1 MFPKQENNNINLN
14 SMSEFLIKSAISMAV
29 LLLVYRLLLEKEKM
43 HRFNRFYLLFS
54 LLFSLTIPFL
64 SYSPQ
69 TTNSLATTVSQMP
82 TILLQEVTLGQKTQT
97 FGLLQWILAVY
108 SLITTILLIRFSR
121 NLLSFSKQIK
131 NNKKIS
137 YKTATLV
144 LLPYKTLPH
153 TFLNYIFVSGDDH
166 NKNAIEKDLYTHE
179 LAHVNQKHTMDIL
192 LAEIL
197 KTFFWFNP
205 VVYFYKKAIQLNH
218 EFLADEAVIT
228 TNQNTTGY
236 QSLLLKLASGDS
248 VALASNINFSI
259 TKKRFVMMTKTTP
272 KLQALGKQL
281 LIVPLMAGLFLISC
295 ADNETNKN
303 NETESNA
310 AANTEVESNDV
321 EVSNSEPVTNEADSK
336 EAVSETK
343 DAEKIPPSLKKTEV
357 VKVTEEKE
365 SPSKASS
372 DSDIVSNHAGLT
384 KQPQYPGGMQAFYTY
399 IGNNFKRPETNENKA
414 LKVFVSFV
422 IEKDGSMSNIKI
434 LRDPGYGSGD
444 EAVRVLKSIPEK
456 WTPGEMDGELV
467 RTSFTLPITINSA
480 S

>member
-1 MFPKQENNNINLN
+1 MI
-14 SMSEFLIKSAISMAV
+14 EFLIKSAISMAV
-29 LLLVYRLLLEKEKM
+29 LLLVYMLLLEKEKM
-43 HRFNRFYLLFS
+43 HHFNRFYLLFS
-54 LLFSLTIPFL
+54 LLFSLIIPFL

-82 TILLQEVTLGQKTQT
+82 TILLQEVNLGEKTQT
-97 FGLLQWILAVY
+97 FGLLQWIIAVY
-108 SLITTILLIRFSR
+108 SLITAILLIRFTR
-121 NLLSFSKQIK
+121 NLLSFAKQIK

-137 YKTATLV
+137 YKNATLV

-197 KTFFWFNP
+197 KTIFWFNP

-228 TNQNTTGY
+228 TNHNTTGY

-310 AANTEVESNDV
+310 AANTEVESNAV
-321 EVSNSEPVTNEADSK
+321 EVSKSEPVTNEADSK

-343 DAEKIPPSLKKTEV
+343 DAEKIPPPVNKTEV

-365 SPSKASS
+365 IPSKSAS
-372 DSDIVSNHAGLT
+372 DSDAIRNVAGLT
-384 KQPQYPGGMQAFYTY
+384 KQPEYPGGMQAFYNY
-399 IGNNFKRPETNENKA
+399 ITENFIIPDIKEDKT
-414 LKVFVSFV
+414 LKVFVSFIV
-422 IEKDGSMSNIKI
+422 EKDGSMSNIKI
-434 LRDPGYGSGD
+434 LRDPGYGLGE
-444 EAVRVLKSIPEK
+444 EALRVLKSIPKK
-456 WTPGEMDGELV
+456 WNPGEMNGELV
-467 RTSFTLPITINSA
+467 RTNYTVPVTINVKS
-480 S
+480 